1 MKTDLEPTRTE
12 HDLLGT
18 MEIPAGDLRGIHTF
32 RAMANFSLAGRPVHW
47 RLVRAYALVKKACAE
62 ANRELGLL
70 NGKRADA
77 ISVACDEIA
86 RGEHSGFFTT
96 DALQGGAGTSTN
108 MNLNEVIA
116 NRANALLGLSPG
128 TYAGD
133 GVHPLDN
140 VNLHQSTNDT
150 YPTALKVCL
159 IGLLHE
165 TAASAADLQGALQR
179 KEKEFAPI
187 VTVGRTELQ
196 DAVPMTLGAIFSSFA
211 ECAGRDRWRTF
222 KSEERLRVVNLG
234 GTAVGTGLTAPR
246 SYIFR
251 VTDILRNLTGL
262 PLARAENLVDATAN
276 IDSLVEVTGIL
287 AAFASD
293 LGKIA
298 RDIRFLAQKGEIVL
312 PALQAGSSIMPGK
325 VNPVACEAVI
335 QAAMRARAN
344 ASLVAE
350 AASEGTLQIN
360 EYLPLVADAMIE
372 TLELTSGAARMLAL
386 HVDGITANA
395 DECNRHLADNPTI
408 ITAFLPLIG
417 YERTQEILAEYRA
430 RDASQ
435 ERQTIRDFLSEK
447 IGTETVNRILSAE
460 SLSALGHREAP

>member
-12 HDLLGT
+12 HDLLGA

-32 RAMANFSLAGRPVHW
+32 RAMANFSLAGRPVSG

-62 ANRELGLL
+62 ANRELGHLD
-70 NGKRADA
+70 GRRADA
-77 ISVACDEIA
+77 ISAACDEIA
-86 RGEHSGFFTT
+86 RGELADSFTT

-108 MNLNEVIA
+108 MNLNEVVA

-128 TYAGD
+128 TYDGG
-133 GVHPLDN
+133 GVHPLDHA
-140 VNLHQSTNDT
+140 NLHQSTNDT

-159 IGLLHE
+159 IGLLRE
-165 TAASAADLQGALQR
+165 TAASAAELQGALQR
-179 KEKEFAPI
+179 KEKEFAPV

-234 GTAVGTGLTAPR
+234 GTAVGTGLAAPR

-251 VTDILRNLTGL
+251 VTDILRNITGL
-262 PLARAENLVDATAN
+262 PLARSENLVDATAN
-276 IDSLVEVTGIL
+276 VDAVVEVAGIL

-298 RDIRFLAQKGEIVL
+298 RDIRFLAQKGEIAL

-325 VNPVACEAVI
+325 VNPVVCEAVT
-335 QAAMRARAN
+335 QASMRARAN
-344 ASLVAE
+344 TALVTE
-350 AASEGTLQIN
+350 AASEGSLQIN
-360 EYLPLVADAMIE
+360 EYLPLIADAMIE
-372 TLELTSGAARMLAL
+372 TLELISGAAKMLAT
-386 HVDGITANA
+386 HVDGIRANA
-395 DECNRHLADNPTI
+395 EECRRHLDANPTI
-408 ITAFLPLIG
+408 VTAFLPLLG
-417 YERTQEILAEYRA
+417 YERAQGLLAEYGA
-430 RDASQ
+430 RDAALPPQS
-435 ERQTIRDFLSEK
+435 IRDFLSEK
-447 IGTETVNRILSAE
+447 IGTETVSKILSAE
-460 SLSALGHREAP
+460 SLSALGYREEQ